1 MPRSVQVNPNRQSA
15 PLLAT
20 FLTVMYGVLAA
31 SFAIVFF
38 SEMPELH
45 YGVVALI
52 AALVCALLYLTRRA
66 AKDVI
71 DATATFLMRHRN
83 DDPLAD
89 YSPSRKRG
97 GVKQYGDQRPM
108 DAAEVR
114 KAQADRNV
122 FVPAGGRRR
131 S

>member
-1 MPRSVQVNPNRQSA
+1 MPRSVQANPSRQSA

-45 YGVVALI
+45 FGVVTLI
-52 AALVCALLYLTRRA
+52 AALVCGLLYMTRRA

-89 YSPSRKRG
+89 YSPARKRG
-97 GVKQYGDQRPM
+97 GVKRYGDQRPM

-114 KAQADRNV
+114 QAQADRNV
-122 FVPAGGRRR
+122 FVPAGGKRL
-131 S
+131 